1 MRLSD
6 LQTPALVLD
15 RARLQ
20 RNLDHMSGRAK
31 ALGVDLRPHMKTSK
45 SAEVARRAT
54 SGHSGGIT
62 VSTLNEAEYFLT
74 NGLRDITYAVG
85 ITPAKLDR
93 VAALQAKGAE
103 ITIMTDSLDVARAI
117 AERGAALGVRFAVLI
132 EIDTGDRRGGIS
144 ADSDALLKIGRALHG
159 GAGAE
164 LRGILAHA
172 GHSYDC
178 PNIAHVERIAE
189 EERYGA
195 VRATERLRAAGLPA
209 PVVSVGSTPTALHAR
224 HLDGVTEMRPGVY
237 VFGDLFQAGI
247 GSCRIG
253 DLAVSVLASV
263 IGCRVADNRVLID
276 AGGLAL
282 SKDRSTAGH
291 SFDAG
296 FGLVTDLA
304 LSPIA
309 GARIVQ
315 ANQEHGHVEGQGRL
329 PFEILPI
336 GAKVRVLPNHV
347 CMTAAMYDR
356 YHVVDGGDEIVGVW
370 DRTNGW

>member
-1 MRLSD
+1 MRLAD

-62 VSTLNEAEYFLT
+62 VSTLNEAEYFLA
-74 NGLRDITYAVG
+74 NGLRNITYAVG

-103 ITIMTDSLDVARAI
+103 ITIMTDSIEVARAV
-117 AERGAALGVRFAVLI
+117 AARGAALGVRFTVLI
-132 EIDTGDRRGGIS
+132 EIDTGDRRGGI
-144 ADSDALLKIGRALHG
+144 DAESPTLIDIGRALHG
-159 GAGAE
+159 NAGTE

-178 PNIAHVERIAE
+178 PTIADVERVAE
-189 EERYGA
+189 EERAGA
-195 VRATERLRAAGLPA
+195 VRAAERLRAAGLPA

-224 HLDGVTEMRPGVY
+224 GLAGVTEMRPGVY

-263 IGCRVADNRVLID
+263 VGRRVADNRVLID

-356 YHVVDGGDEIVGVW
+356 YHVVDGGDEIVDVW